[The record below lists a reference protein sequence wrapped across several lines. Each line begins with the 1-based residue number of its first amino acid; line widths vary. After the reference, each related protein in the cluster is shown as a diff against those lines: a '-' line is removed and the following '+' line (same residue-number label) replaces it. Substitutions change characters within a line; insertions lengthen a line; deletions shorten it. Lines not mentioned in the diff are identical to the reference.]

1 MDNDRHR
8 NGGQS
13 DQSARSRRNQTPGFV
28 AFAGLGLQNALCL
41 AAGLIG
47 GVFIDRALGTRP
59 LFIFLGMFAGIAVGV
74 LVTRAAWKRYF

>member
-1 MDNDRHR
+1 MDNDRQGESGRHDQR
-8 NGGQS
+8 ARPQS
-13 DQSARSRRNQTPGFV
+13 NQTPGFL

-41 AAGLIG
+41 AAGLLA

-59 LFIFLGMFAGIAVGV
+59 LFIFLGMFAGIAAGV

>member
-1 MDNDRHR
+1 MDNDRQGEDGR
-8 NGGQS
+8 PDPQ
-13 DQSARSRRNQTPGFV
+13 ARPSGNQAQGFL

-47 GVFIDRALGTRP
+47 GVFLDRALGTRP
-59 LFIFLGMFAGIAVGV
+59 LFIFLGMFTGIAVGV

>member
-1 MDNDRHR
+1 MDNDRPGDTGR
-8 NGGQS
+8 PDPQ
-13 DQSARSRRNQTPGFV
+13 ARPPSKQAPGLL

-59 LFIFLGMFAGIAVGV
+59 LFIFLGMFAGIAAGV

>member
-1 MDNDRHR
+1 MDNDRSGDIGR
-8 NGGQS
+8 PDPQPRPQS
-13 DQSARSRRNQTPGFV
+13 NQTPGFL

-59 LFIFLGMFAGIAVGV
+59 LFIFLGMFAGIALGV
-74 LVTRAAWKRYF
+74 LITRATWKRYF

>member
-1 MDNDRHR
+1 MDNDRPGDTGR
-8 NGGQS
+8 PDPRPRPQN
-13 DQSARSRRNQTPGFV
+13 NQASGFL

-41 AAGLIG
+41 AAGLIS
-47 GVFIDRALGTRP
+47 GVFLDRALGTRP